1 MFGSIVPV
9 ELLRFRGAA
18 PDARFDSTTP
28 CRKRMSARNSGP
40 NVAPDVLMTVTESF
54 ASMFEQSL
62 ASQRIKPGAILVGRI
77 VEIGPDVVLVN
88 AGLKSEAVIPVE
100 QFKNDRG
107 ELEISVG
114 DDVEVALDS
123 VEDGNGETRL
133 SREKAKR
140 ARTWSRLEEAFEK
153 QEIVKGI
160 INGRV
165 KGGFTVEIDFVRAF
179 LPGSLVDVRPVRD
192 PSYLEGKTLE
202 FKVIKLDQKRNNVV
216 VSRRAVVEQE
226 YSAERTELLEKLQEG
241 AVVKGTVKNLT
252 DYGAFVDLG
261 GIDGLLHITDMA
273 WKRVKH
279 PSEVVTVGDEIDVR
293 ILKFDRERQRVS
305 LGIKQLGND
314 PWQNIARRYPTGS
327 RLFGKVTNIADYGCF
342 VEIEEGVEGLVHV
355 SEMDWTN
362 KNVNPS
368 KVVHIGQEVEV
379 MVLDIDEER
388 RRISLGIKQCQSN
401 PWKDFGDNFNRGDK
415 VSGQIKS
422 ITDFG
427 IFIGLSG
434 GIDGLVHLS
443 DISWDIPGEEA
454 VRNYQKSQTVEAMV
468 LSIDPERERISLGI
482 KQLAKDPFST
492 WIAEHP
498 KGTIVKGTVRE
509 VDAKGAIIDLGGGV
523 EGHLRASELSRD
535 RVEDARTVLKV
546 DQEVEAR
553 FTNVDRKSRTIAL
566 SIKAKEIHE
575 EAEAVQSYRT
585 GESSSSGTSLGDLLK
600 EQIGGQES

>member
-1 MFGSIVPV
+1 M
-9 ELLRFRGAA
+9 
-18 PDARFDSTTP
+18 
-28 CRKRMSARNSGP
+28 
-40 NVAPDVLMTVTESF
+40 TESF
-54 ASMFEQSL
+54 AQLFEESL
-62 ASQRIKPGAILVGRI
+62 ASQKIKPGAILMGRI
-77 VEIGPDVVLVN
+77 VDIGPDVVLVN

-100 QFKNDRG
+100 QFKNERG
-107 ELEISVG
+107 EIEVAVG

-140 ARTWSRLEEAFEK
+140 ARTWSRLEQAFEK

-241 AVVKGTVKNLT
+241 AVIKGTVKNLT

-279 PSEVVTVGDEIDVR
+279 PSEVVNVGDEIDVR

-314 PWQNIARRYPTGS
+314 PWQQIGRRYPTGT

-388 RRISLGIKQCQSN
+388 RRISLGIKQCQAN
-401 PWKDFGDNFNRGDK
+401 PWKEFSDNFNRGDK
-415 VSGQIKS
+415 VAGQIKS

-427 IFIGLSG
+427 IFIGLTG

-443 DISWDIPGEEA
+443 DISWDVPGEEA
-454 VRNYQKSQTVEAMV
+454 VRNYQKAQQVEAMV

-482 KQLAKDPFST
+482 KQLAKDPFSA

-498 KGTIVKGTVRE
+498 KNSIIKGQVRE

-546 DQEVEAR
+546 GDEVEAK
-553 FTNVDRKSRTIAL
+553 FTNVDRKTRTIAL

-575 EAEAVQSYRT
+575 EAEAVQNYRT
-585 GESSSSGTSLGDLLK
+585 GETSSGTSLGDLLK
-600 EQIGGQES
+600 EHIGGGEN